1 MRYVSILSSIFLLT
15 AHVCISSE
23 DSQTKRVTGAA
34 FSQGTSSMASSQFA
48 QPLTPAI
55 INNNGTQMLARPGY
69 YFLTDDLMF
78 KPNRQWNNS
87 PSINTAGDLIAW
99 KPINGPRNIIF
110 INSDNVTLDLNNKT
124 ITQWGSYTL
133 SIAPDTSAHS
143 TSHGV
148 LDNSQH
154 FPQTSN
160 NPRNNLKELNMP
172 NLIGIYVAPN
182 VKNVTI
188 KNGTI
193 NGLSGIGVLI
203 DQGCQNIKI
212 SNITINSVGVAG
224 VVVGHN
230 PLRKRII
237 ESGAYQYAIEHG
249 LLNDSTVHQSI
260 KDGMQAPLHDQNPY
274 TYQHENNQTS
284 EIILHNVLVSKT
296 QGHYQYYLNSQTAT
310 ATASDKD
317 AYRSKTKW
325 LPAAVKTDAIGC
337 QVVYTNNLQIENC
350 SFSGNKVKQQVSQSK
365 PSSGISSAST
375 ATDAQWTQTTG
386 INQQADLNN
395 IASVT
400 GATYSNTSIEGT
412 GFNGIGLQ
420 LIWVANANIN
430 DSHFS
435 DNSGTAGR
443 GVEALFCN
451 ALDFNNC
458 TAHKN
463 HSLYNPAER
472 KNNITIAGSY
482 SSGSFGTEI
491 SNPVTNFAQWQHH
504 IGTAAGF
511 YLQDSS
517 DCTFESCEANINK
530 GYRDAAGF
538 WFTKWYTFESTTS
551 NHGHTI
557 ATQSAIIDNF
567 VDRRNLG
574 PFVYKALSIT
584 IASPNQSTEKWNADE
599 TISHIVSFGPF
610 NNRTVQCTA
619 FANES
624 KYLSGYGFLV
634 AGGESNSFE
643 QCQARGNKAGLGTD
657 SYFTDYL
664 SMINPATPGDDIL
677 KAFDDGVGATP
688 EDNAET
694 NPANQLP
701 ENFTIAVPLA
711 FSVTN
716 ADKVGLWGWNKEYNY
731 VGYNQPVGS
740 QDTQH
745 LHTIEY
751 GSGFALRAISLPLYN
766 YHTADTT
773 SIAVST
779 NKTDANGKK
788 MYNNHIVLADYI
800 SPADMLIGTPSNY
813 LTYPHFLDG
822 DGKAHIQSWADRGSI
837 IEQCTSRN
845 NNGNERGRG
854 VGILLDG
861 SIESTIAHNYT
872 FNNYANRNGTLMPI
886 YKPNPTIPDDYVT
899 ISIGGL
905 GGYGIRDNLV
915 DSSSLIMR
923 NFAFANQTI
932 YPRFLNGTNLSPT
945 ENDVTTQ
952 NFVEGSN
959 FFAQYIQANE
969 SFQSTNATVGEFGA
983 LNVANPY
990 ANIEWSHIG
999 LPNGPLF
1006 GRETSYGS
1014 YFNPG
1019 SNDNDLTT
1027 DWQ

>member
-1 MRYVSILSSIFLLT
+1 MIYVSILSAIFSLIAPT
-15 AHVCISSE
+15 VFAQDNTQTTKAAGAH
-23 DSQTKRVTGAA
+23 

-69 YFLTDDLMF
+69 YFLTEDLMF
-78 KPNRQWNNS
+78 KPSKQWNNH

-110 INSDNVTLDLNNKT
+110 INSDNITLDLNNKT

-133 SIAPDTSAHS
+133 SISPDSTSHTS
-143 TSHGV
+143 SHGV
-148 LDNSQH
+148 LDNTQH
-154 FPQTSN
+154 FPQVTD
-160 NPRNNLKELNMP
+160 NPRNIVKELNMP

-193 NGLSGIGVLI
+193 NGLSGIGILI

-212 SNITINSVGVAG
+212 SNMNINSVGIAG
-224 VVVGHN
+224 IVVGHN

-237 ESGAYQYAIEHG
+237 ESGVYQYAIENG
-249 LLNDSTVHQSI
+249 LLNDSTIHQSI

-274 TYQHENNQTS
+274 TYAHEDNPTS

-296 QGHYQYYLNSQTAT
+296 KGHHQYYLNSQAAT
-310 ATASDKD
+310 GTASDKD

-325 LPAAVKTDAIGC
+325 LPAAVKADAIGC
-337 QVVYTNNLQIENC
+337 QIAYTNNVQIENC
-350 SFSGNKVKQQVSQSK
+350 SFSGNQVASQVHEVK
-365 PSSGISSAST
+365 PSTGISSASS
-375 ATDAQWTQTTG
+375 ATDAQWTETNG
-386 INQQADLNN
+386 IDQQRDLNQ
-395 IASVT
+395 ITSVT
-400 GATYSNTSIEGT
+400 GATYTNQAIEGT
-412 GFNGIGLQ
+412 GHNGIGLQ
-420 LIWVANANIN
+420 MIWVANAHVAN
-430 DSHFS
+430 SHFS
-435 DNSGTAGR
+435 DNSGTTGR

-451 ALDFNNC
+451 ALDFSNC
-458 TAHKN
+458 SAHKN
-463 HSLYNPAER
+463 HSLYDPAQR
-472 KNNITIAGSY
+472 KNNITISGTY
-482 SSGSFGTEI
+482 SGSAFGSEV

-517 DCTFESCEANINK
+517 DCTFHQCEANINK

-538 WFTKWYTFESTTS
+538 WFTKWYTFETASS
-551 NHGHTI
+551 QSGRMF

-574 PFVYKALSIT
+574 AFVYRALPIT
-584 IASPNQSTEKWNADE
+584 VASASPSTDKWNADT

-610 NNRTVQCTA
+610 NNRVINCNA
-619 FANES
+619 FSNES
-624 KYLSGYGFLV
+624 KYLSAYGFLV

-643 QCQARGNKAGLGTD
+643 HCQARGNKAGLGTD
-657 SYFTDYL
+657 SYFSDYL
-664 SMINPATPGDDIL
+664 AMTNPATPGDDIL

-688 EDNAET
+688 ENNAET
-694 NPANQLP
+694 NPPSQQP
-701 ENFTIAVPLA
+701 ENFTLAVPLS
-711 FSVTN
+711 FSVTD
-716 ADKVGLWGWNKEYNY
+716 ADKTGLWGWNKEYNY
-731 VGYNQPVGS
+731 VGINTPPSAQ
-740 QDTQH
+740 QTQH

-766 YHTADTT
+766 YH
-773 SIAVST
+773 IGVSESATVNT
-779 NKTDANGKK
+779 NKTDANGRK
-788 MYNNHIVLADYI
+788 MYNKHIVLADYI
-800 SPADMLIGTPSNY
+800 GPSDMLVGTPSNY
-813 LTYPHFLDG
+813 LTYPHFLDS
-822 DGKAHIQSWADRGSI
+822 DGKAHIQAWADRGTT

-861 SIESTIAHNYT
+861 SIQSTIAHNYT

-886 YKPNPTIPDDYVT
+886 YKPNALIPDDYVT

-915 DSSSLIMR
+915 DSSSLIMK

-932 YPRFLNGTNLSPT
+932 YPRFLNASSLSPT
-945 ENDVTTQ
+945 ESDVTTQ
-952 NFVEGSN
+952 NFIEGKN
-959 FFAQYIQANE
+959 FFAQYIQATE

-990 ANIEWSHIG
+990 ANIEWSHLG
-999 LPNGPLF
+999 LPNGPIF
-1006 GRETSYGS
+1006 GRQTGNGS

-1019 SNDNDLTT
+1019 SSDNDLTT